1 MNYHAIF
8 GTKIGYVGEKSTC
21 LSYQTAN
28 CLPRILVLDLP
39 RTARRL
45 HDHTSKA
52 NKTNKEQYK
61 NSINRTEKSKKKD
74 VDHDSRIA

>member
-39 RTARRL
+39 RTAHRL

-52 NKTNKEQYK
+52 NKTNKEQFK
-61 NSINRTEKSKKKD
+61 NSRNRTEYAEKD
-74 VDHDSRIA
+74 REHDARIT